1 VGNTL
6 RSPPFW
12 HPIPVADRGTKKTN
26 MKPNLKKHIEAMK
39 YREEEYRRL
48 EDEARLKRM
57 IIMDKRLSLEDFI
70 NQKQKEEDEFTGAS
84 NP

>member
-1 VGNTL
+1 
-6 RSPPFW
+6 
-12 HPIPVADRGTKKTN
+12 
-26 MKPNLKKHIEAMK
+26 MKPNLKKHIEATK

-57 IIMDKRLSLEDFI
+57 IIMDERLSLEDFI
-70 NQKQKEEDEFTGAS
+70 NLKQKEEDEFTGAS